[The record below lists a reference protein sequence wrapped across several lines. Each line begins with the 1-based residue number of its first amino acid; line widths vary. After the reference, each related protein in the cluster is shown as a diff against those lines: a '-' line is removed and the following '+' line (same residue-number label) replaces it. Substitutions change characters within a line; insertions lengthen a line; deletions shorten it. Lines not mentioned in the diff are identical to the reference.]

1 MLFMTADRFRWV
13 YCQLDNLRRCMPS
26 SIRKSLNELP
36 ITLDETYERTLQGIP
51 KQKWQ
56 HAHRLFQCLV
66 AAIRPLRV
74 EELAEIFTIEF
85 GSNVAHSLVESW
97 RPEDPEE
104 AVLSACSTLISII
117 DDEGS
122 KIVQFSHFSV
132 KEFLTSDRL
141 QTTDVENVRQYHIP
155 LEPAHTLLAQ
165 ACLTVLLQLD
175 ENVDKER
182 VETFALAF
190 YAAEHLV
197 DHAKF
202 QNVESQIQ
210 DTLEHLFNPMKP
222 HFRAWIWMH
231 NMDPSSSSSS
241 LKFDRYPSPPPPD
254 FTSLYYAAL
263 CGFSGLAKRLII
275 AHAEDANAKCCAHST
290 PLYAA
295 SLGGHVDVAR
305 VLFDHGADVNAQKDG
320 GFVPLHAASL
330 RGHRKVVQFL
340 LEHEATVD
348 ARDYIERTP
357 LYSASECGHLE
368 VVRLL
373 LEHEATVDARDRY
386 EQTPLYSESEYGHFE
401 VVRLLLE
408 HEATVDARD
417 CYERTPLYPASMY
430 GHLEVVR
437 LLLDHGA
444 DANIQGS
451 SGTPLQ
457 MATTN
462 GHHEIARLLP
472 DHGAQSEC
480 SESTEQ

>member
-1 MLFMTADRFRWV
+1 MTPGRFRWV

-85 GSNVAHSLVESW
+85 GSNVALGLVEGW

-141 QTTDVENVRQYHIP
+141 QATDVENVRQYYIP

-182 VETFALAF
+182 LETFALAS

-210 DTLEHLFNPMKP
+210 DTMEHLFDPMKP
-222 HFRAWIWMH
+222 HFRAWIWIH
-231 NMDPSSSSSS
+231 NTAPWGHSSA
-241 LKFDRYPSPPPPD
+241 LDKRPSPPSPD
-254 FTSLYYAAL
+254 FTSLYYAAF
-263 CGFSGLAKRLII
+263 CGFSGLTKHLITG
-275 AHAEDANAKCCAHST
+275 HAEDVNAKCRHGST
-290 PLYAA
+290 PLHAA
-295 SLGGHVDVAR
+295 SLKGHVDVVR
-305 VLFDHGADVNAQKDG
+305 VLFDHGADINAQTDDG
-320 GFVPLHAASL
+320 LVPLHIASYHG
-330 RGHRKVVQFL
+330 RPNVVQFL

-348 ARDYIERTP
+348 ARGTSRYTP
-357 LYSASECGHLE
+357 LYNASRNGHI
-368 VVRLL
+368 
-373 LEHEATVDARDRY
+373 
-386 EQTPLYSESEYGHFE
+386 
-401 VVRLLLE
+401 
-408 HEATVDARD
+408 
-417 CYERTPLYPASMY
+417 
-430 GHLEVVR
+430 EVVR

-444 DANIQGS
+444 DPNIPGS
-451 SGTPLQ
+451 LGTPLQ
-457 MATTN
+457 RATAA
-462 GHHEIARLLP
+462 GHHDVARLLQ
-472 DHGAQSEC
+472 DHGAQ
-480 SESTEQ
+480 

>member
-1 MLFMTADRFRWV
+1 MTLDRFRWV

-85 GSNVAHSLVESW
+85 GSNVANSLVEDW

-117 DDEGS
+117 DDDEGS

-141 QTTDVENVRQYHIP
+141 QTTDVENVRQYYIS

-165 ACLTVLLQLD
+165 ACITVLLQLD
-175 ENVDKER
+175 ENVDRRRLER
-182 VETFALAF
+182 FTLAF
-190 YAAEHLV
+190 YAAKHLV

-210 DTLEHLFNPMKP
+210 DAMEHLFNPMKP
-222 HFRAWIWMH
+222 HFRAWVWIYNTAPWSL
-231 NMDPSSSSSS
+231 SSKLDKCS
-241 LKFDRYPSPPPPD
+241 SPPPPD
-254 FTSLYYAAL
+254 FTSLYYAAF

-275 AHAEDANAKCCAHST
+275 AHAEDVNAKCCHGCT
-290 PLYAA
+290 PLHGARD
-295 SLGGHVDVAR
+295 VDVAR
-305 VLFDHGADVNAQKDG
+305 VLLDHGADINAQKDG
-320 GFVPLHAASL
+320 NISLLHLASIHGPPKL
-330 RGHRKVVQFL
+330 VQFL
-340 LEHEATVD
+340 LEHEAAVD
-348 ARDYIERTP
+348 ARDSYESSS
-357 LYSASECGHLE
+357 LYFAS
-368 VVRLL
+368 
-373 LEHEATVDARDRY
+373 
-386 EQTPLYSESEYGHFE
+386 QYG
-401 VVRLLLE
+401 R
-408 HEATVDARD
+408 
-417 CYERTPLYPASMY
+417 
-430 GHLEVVR
+430 LEVVR

-444 DANIQGS
+444 DPNIEGL

-457 MATTN
+457 VATMH
-462 GHHEIARLLP
+462 GHRDVARLLQ
-472 DHGAQSEC
+472 DHGAH
-480 SESTEQ
+480 